1 MPSQYDYNGSQ
12 DDTTAEN
19 AGTPA
24 PTTRRR
30 TQVYAPPVSDQPS
43 TMPWAD
49 PATVIAPT
57 GPNVPRGTKPAANRG
72 GGNGGNRRI
81 APATGKGMS
90 TSMKRMVTVGIV
102 AGILGVF
109 ALFAGKALQVASKF
123 DKGEGM
129 MNPIWTLSNPQGQF
143 PANTQR
149 VNILLIGKDYNHTNK
164 GILYTKA
171 SRSDTLIVF
180 SLDIQ
185 NKTVS
190 ALSIPR
196 DTYIAERRGKI
207 NAAFA
212 QGGAPMAVSTVGKLL
227 GVYPDYFIALKPD
240 GVKELVDE
248 VGGVEVTA
256 LDAMKYDD
264 NWGGLHIDLPEGTYT
279 INGDQAVGYTR
290 FRKSNDGLPHSK
302 EEGDAR
308 RMARQ
313 QNLVRAMVAKAKNP
327 AVLMRA
333 DKLIDVALAQVETN
347 LTPSQLLALATIFR
361 ETESEKITSASLI
374 GHDGREGGLY
384 VFNPDAEKTGYL
396 VDWLLRGD
404 LGAANKLTV
413 VAVQNGT
420 KIKGAA
426 RRLADS
432 LKESGFDAHP
442 DGNAPKATGENA
454 PDELPVSRV
463 VYHKAPFEERAK
475 SIGRI
480 MGITDVV
487 KEPLP
492 AAEEAAAAD
501 DKDRPADV
509 TVLVGL
515 DVAKRDDVM
524 QQSASRE

>member
-1 MPSQYDYNGSQ
+1 
-12 DDTTAEN
+12 
-19 AGTPA
+19 
-24 PTTRRR
+24 
-30 TQVYAPPVSDQPS
+30 
-43 TMPWAD
+43 
-49 PATVIAPT
+49 
-57 GPNVPRGTKPAANRG
+57 
-72 GGNGGNRRI
+72 
-81 APATGKGMS
+81 
-90 TSMKRMVTVGIV
+90 MKRMVTVGIA

-109 ALFAGKALQVASKF
+109 ALLAGKALQVGTAMGGKQGIVGAWQGF
-123 DKGEGM
+123 ND
-129 MNPIWTLSNPQGQF
+129 PLGQF

-180 SLDIQ
+180 SLDLR

-212 QGGAPMAVSTVGKLL
+212 QGGAPMAVETVGKLL

-240 GVKELVDE
+240 SVKELVNE
-248 VGGVEVTA
+248 IGGVEVTA

-264 NWGGLHIDLPEGTYT
+264 NWGGLHIDLPEGTYS

-290 FRKSNDGLPHSK
+290 FRKSNDGLPRSI

-313 QNLVRAMVAKAKNP
+313 QNLVRAMISKAKSP

-333 DKLIDVALAQVETN
+333 DTLINTAFKQVETD
-347 LTPSQLLALATIFR
+347 LSETQLLALATIFR
-361 ETESEKITSASLI
+361 ETEPDKITSASLI
-374 GHDGREGGLY
+374 GEDGRAGGLY
-384 VFNPDAEKTGYL
+384 VFKPDTEKTTHL

-404 LGAANKLTV
+404 LGAANALTV

-426 RRLADS
+426 RRIADS
-432 LKESGFDAHP
+432 LKGGGFDARP
-442 DGNAPKATGENA
+442 DGNVPKAPGGDVPE
-454 PDELPVSRV
+454 ELSVSRI
-463 VYHKAPFEERAK
+463 VYHKASYEERAK
-475 SIGRI
+475 SIARMVGVS
-480 MGITDVV
+480 DVV
-487 KEPLP
+487 KEALP
-492 AAEEAAAAD
+492 PAEEAGTSQGD
-501 DKDRPADV
+501 DAERPADV

-515 DVAKRDDVM
+515 DVAKRDAL